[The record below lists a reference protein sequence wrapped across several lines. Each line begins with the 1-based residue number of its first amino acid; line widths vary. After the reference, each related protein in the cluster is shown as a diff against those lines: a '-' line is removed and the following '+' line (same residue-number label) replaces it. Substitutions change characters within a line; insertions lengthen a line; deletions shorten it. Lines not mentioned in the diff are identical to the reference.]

1 MDEATLRK
9 DAPETGGQALAA
21 EPAAMPTPELVCYR
35 LEANPPPLVP
45 ARSARAWMDE
55 TPDRFAYRCTPLSI
69 ANASGWEILSP
80 CSFQAF
86 WNGGARPQDIAIASE
101 ENPATLSRLVVS
113 HFGSGVLTFHTGY
126 LFRTPPG
133 WAVWARGTPNTVED
147 GIVPLDGLVETDWLP
162 FTFTMNWRFTRRKTI
177 RFEKGEPFCF
187 VTLFPHGMIDEVAPR
202 LADLADDPPLKAEHE
217 AWSAGRAA
225 FNEGLAKREPAIVA
239 EGWQRRYLRGEA
251 PDATAS
257 TFHRHKRRLKPPKT
271 HSP

>member
-21 EPAAMPTPELVCYR
+21 EPAAMPAPELVCYR

-113 HFGSGVLTFHTGY
+113 HFDSGVLTFHTGY

-133 WAVWARGTPNTVED
+133 WAV
-147 GIVPLDGLVETDWLP
+147 
-162 FTFTMNWRFTRRKTI
+162 
-177 RFEKGEPFCF
+177 
-187 VTLFPHGMIDEVAPR
+187 
-202 LADLADDPPLKAEHE
+202 
-217 AWSAGRAA
+217 
-225 FNEGLAKREPAIVA
+225 
-239 EGWQRRYLRGEA
+239 
-251 PDATAS
+251 
-257 TFHRHKRRLKPPKT
+257 
-271 HSP
+271 